1 MFLDSLKQIYLDN
14 RHQPPLFLRSLLK
27 ETVQL
32 YVLNFIFNSVW
43 GSGLIMKGG
52 TCLRFCFGLSRLS
65 EDLDFDTE
73 KTDFSLKQFTQD
85 LRDYF
90 VKTLKFDQ
98 LEIKTAKNQRTIYL
112 KFPILKQ
119 IGLAVNPAESNLL
132 HVRID
137 LSVAPKTKFKTEISL
152 KSTADFS
159 FIIRRYSLP
168 DLFAGK
174 IGAILT
180 RETIEG
186 KIRQARFKGRDY
198 YDLIW
203 FLEKEVKPNWEFVRA
218 ATGLDRIA
226 AKKKLNQKIKQVSSR
241 FLKEDLLPFFADR
254 KFIENF
260 AENFAALAKE
270 KLKQL
275 K

>member
-1 MFLDSLKQIYLDN
+1 MFLDSLKQIYRDN
-14 RHQPPLFLRSLLK
+14 RHQPPLYLRGLLK
-27 ETVQL
+27 ETVQF

-43 GSGLIMKGG
+43 GEGLIMKGG
-52 TCLRFCFGLSRLS
+52 TCLRFCFGLPRLS
-65 EDLDFDTE
+65 EDLDFDIETAV
-73 KTDFSLKQFTQD
+73 DFSLEQLTQD

-98 LEIKTAKNQRTIYL
+98 LEIKTAKNHRTIYL

-137 LSVAPKTKFKTEISL
+137 LSAVPKTKFKTEISL
-152 KSTADFS
+152 KSTYDFS

-174 IGAILT
+174 ISAILT
-180 RETIEG
+180 REKFEG
-186 KIRQARFKGRDY
+186 KTKTARFKGRDY
-198 YDLIW
+198 YDLTW
-203 FLEKEVKPNWEFVRA
+203 FLEKGVNPNWEFVRV
-218 ATGLDRIA
+218 ATGLAPAA
-226 AKKKLNQKIKQVSSR
+226 AKKRLKQKIKQVSSR

-260 AENFAALAKE
+260 AENFATLAKE
-270 KLKQL
+270 KLNQL
-275 K
+275 